1 MLQRKIFV
9 FILSVVLSFA
19 SVCHAVPLSKTED
32 LTFQTKNDEE
42 FVTDKEGKPFAGA
55 VILADENGRD
65 ITYFYKAGRKNG
77 VAVAY
82 YENEKPAVE
91 ISYAQGKKNGV
102 EVGFSLEGKPQYKKT
117 YKNDVLNGEEVLFYE
132 NGNAHKRSVY
142 KEGK

>member
-32 LTFQTKNDEE
+32 LTFQTKNDKE

-55 VILADENGRD
+55 VVLADENGRD

-77 VAVAY
+77 VAVADWLY
-82 YENEKPAVE
+82 RGRSRHAEYPAGTR
-91 ISYAQGKKNGV
+91 QKKRRG
-102 EVGFSLEGKPQYKKT
+102 SR
-117 YKNDVLNGEEVLFYE
+117 FYF
-132 NGNAHKRSVY
+132 RR
-142 KEGK
+142 